1 MEGIPTSRRPT
12 NVGDSVLLDL
22 GKSLSFFLSILSLCA
37 VLDTAFFITASNWE
51 DRLVASAARIALAA
65 CVSFTGGLL
74 FRISE
79 PRVPLMHTLPVRVF
93 VCALFGFVLLFA
105 LAWYLDVYYVP
116 LLWRNLPN

>member
-1 MEGIPTSRRPT
+1 MEAIPTSQRST

-22 GKSLSFFLSILSLCA
+22 GKAFSFILSLLSLCA
-37 VLDTAFFITASNWE
+37 VLDTAFFITASSWE

-65 CVSFTGGLL
+65 CVSFGSGLL

-79 PRVPLMHTLPVRVF
+79 PKVPVTQTLPVRLF
-93 VCALFGFVLLFA
+93 LSALLGFALLFA